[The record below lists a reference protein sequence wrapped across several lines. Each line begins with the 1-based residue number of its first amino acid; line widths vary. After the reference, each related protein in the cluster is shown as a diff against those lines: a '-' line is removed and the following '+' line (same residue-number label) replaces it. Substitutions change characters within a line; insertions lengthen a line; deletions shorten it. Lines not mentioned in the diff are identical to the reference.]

1 MMNRNK
7 SRMRAYRP
15 RWVAAN
21 IRKSIGVNPIM
32 ILSGARQTGKST
44 LLKHEKPFTDWRY
57 LSFDDLDVLGRAK
70 EDSKS
75 LLSIEVDTVID
86 EIQKAPGILPL
97 IKRLVDENR
106 RRRFVLSGSADLLL
120 MHKVTESLAGR
131 SLYFSLLPCAL
142 SEWMRREKP
151 QWFFELINGKLP
163 KEDSYSTEKLRL
175 NLFRGFL
182 PPVLKLRKI
191 EHISLWWEGYT
202 KTYLERDLRELS
214 EVSSLSDFKRIME
227 LLALRS
233 GSILNETDIARK
245 CSMSQPTV
253 HRYINLL
260 ETSNLFVK
268 LRPFTKS
275 KLRRITKSPKGY
287 FLEPGLACYLAGH
300 RAPDSL
306 SSEFM
311 GHLFETMIFLH
322 LNIIASLVRANLFYW
337 RTWGGKEK
345 EIDFVFEVGRKAIVI
360 EVKLS
365 SRVDYDDTKEIGF
378 FMDNYPRTMA
388 GLIIYTG
395 SRMKYLTKKIIA
407 VPWTALC

>member
-1 MMNRNK
+1 M
-7 SRMRAYRP
+7 
-15 RWVAAN
+15 AAN
-21 IRKSIGVNPIM
+21 VRKSIGVNPVI

-44 LLKHEKPFTDWRY
+44 LLRNEKPFIDWRY
-57 LSFDDLDVLGRAK
+57 LSFDDLDVLGRVK
-70 EDSKS
+70 EDPKS

-86 EIQKAPGILPL
+86 EIQKAPEILPL

-106 RRRFVLSGSADLLL
+106 RRHFVLSGSADLLL

-151 QWFFELINGKLP
+151 QWFFELTNGKLP
-163 KEDSYSTEKLRL
+163 KENNYPTEKPRL
-175 NLFRGFL
+175 HLFRGFL
-182 PPVLKLRKI
+182 PPVLKLKKT

-214 EVSSLSDFKRIME
+214 EVSSLSDFKRIMG
-227 LLALRS
+227 LLAIQS

-268 LRPFTKS
+268 LRPFTKG

-300 RAPDSL
+300 RAPDSM

-322 LNIIASLVRANLFYW
+322 LNILASLVRANLFYW

-345 EIDFVFEVGRKAIVI
+345 EIDFVFEVGRKAIAI

-378 FMDNYPRTMA
+378 FMNNYPRTIA

-395 SRMKYLTKKIIA
+395 SRMKYLAKRIIA